1 MTIAMGTP
9 TRLAIR
15 NNAGCWSVELE
26 HGVWLECDSEEDAL
40 HLASA
45 PVLKWRCYRGD
56 LDNVLGV
63 AELCC
68 LAALFRGYGQ
78 HFYAD
83 AFEALATRASDRMA
97 LTPVAGDL
105 DAA

>member
-1 MTIAMGTP
+1 MTREQP
-9 TRLAIR
+9 LQLATQCE
-15 NNAGCWSVELE
+15 AGHWKVELE
-26 HGVWLECDSEEDAL
+26 HGVWLECDTEDDAL

-45 PVLKWRCYRGD
+45 PVLRWRCYRGD

-83 AFEALATRASDRMA
+83 SFEALALRASDRMA
-97 LTPVAGDL
+97 GSWSQAS
-105 DAA
+105 